1 MRSLEELVSEVLGV
15 PIGQVS
21 DDMTPDDV
29 DEWDS
34 LSHINLV
41 FALQVQY
48 NVTFD
53 PADVPAMYS
62 SVRGIRSVLA
72 AKGVEVS

>member
-1 MRSLEELVSEVLGV
+1 MRSLKELVSEVLGV

-41 FALQVQY
+41 FALQMQY
-48 NVTFD
+48 GVSFD
-53 PADVPAMYS
+53 PADVPAMYT
-62 SVRGIRSVLA
+62 SVGEIRSVLA
-72 AKGVEVS
+72 AKGVEVC

>member
-41 FALQVQY
+41 FALQMRYGVS
-48 NVTFD
+48 FD
-53 PADVPAMYS
+53 PADVPAMYT
-62 SVRGIRSVLA
+62 SVGGIRSVLA
-72 AKGVEVS
+72 AKGVEVC